1 MKNSVRDV
9 EKKTQDMRLKLKELN
24 IDGLE
29 NDIRSVQKE
38 NDALVRKVK
47 K

>member
-38 NDALVRKVK
+38 NEALARKVK

>member
-38 NDALVRKVK
+38 NEALVRKVK